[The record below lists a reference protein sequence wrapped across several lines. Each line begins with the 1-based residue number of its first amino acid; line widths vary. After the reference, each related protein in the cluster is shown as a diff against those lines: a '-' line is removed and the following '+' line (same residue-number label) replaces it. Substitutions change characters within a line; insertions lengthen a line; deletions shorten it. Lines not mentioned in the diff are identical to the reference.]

1 MLYSYLFCLNYVFP
15 NLTSLEINI
24 YWMDRFEIWFIHGS
38 QRMICNNYGDPK
50 VITSQYFKWHQYLY
64 IA

>member
-50 VITSQYFKWHQYLY
+50 VITSQYFK
-64 IA
+64 